1 MPKAKQYIV
10 YIQKRRCK
18 KDFMELYVFISR
30 NLIQMTIFFVL
41 SFLGLIISRFLQL
54 IKNMVK
60 SYTFEINLK
69 NGPKNWQ
76 NMEKNPYTYTYLAF
90 NPFIQTFTKFETS
103 KISGCADDPAQKF
116 KRVTMW
122 NVLTKQH
129 RSREEIGYYKHSGIS
144 IYL

>member
-54 IKNMVK
+54 IKTMVK
-60 SYTFEINLK
+60 SYSFEINLK

-76 NMEKNPYTYTYLAF
+76 NMEKNPYIHILPLTHLFMT
-90 NPFIQTFTKFETS
+90 FIKFETS

-116 KRVTMW
+116 KRVSMW